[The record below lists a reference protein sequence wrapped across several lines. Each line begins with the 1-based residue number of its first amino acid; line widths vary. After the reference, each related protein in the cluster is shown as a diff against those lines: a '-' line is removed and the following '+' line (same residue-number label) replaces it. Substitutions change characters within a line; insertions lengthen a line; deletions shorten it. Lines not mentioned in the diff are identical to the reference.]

1 MTIGENVLQR
11 AAGADRIV
19 AGGIGAAL
27 RAALA
32 AGGAP

>member
-1 MTIGENVLQR
+1 MTIGDNVLQR
-11 AAGADRIV
+11 AGGADRIA

-32 AGGAP
+32 GGDAP